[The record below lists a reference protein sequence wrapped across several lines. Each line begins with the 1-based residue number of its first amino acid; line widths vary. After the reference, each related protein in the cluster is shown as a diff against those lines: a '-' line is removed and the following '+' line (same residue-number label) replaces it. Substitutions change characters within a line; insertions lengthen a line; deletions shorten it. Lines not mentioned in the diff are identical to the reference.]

1 MFLIDKNHMKRVVFL
16 LILVLQFS
24 FVNSQENELFH
35 RVKINYNSSENF
47 EKLLN
52 SGIALDHGIHKR
64 NHYFESDFSESEIQ
78 IIENFNI
85 DYHILI
91 YDVISY
97 YKNRNNPDHK
107 DYVSKSN
114 SKNITCNQSNSNN
127 YETPVNFDIKDGND
141 FGGFYTYSEMLDEL
155 DQMHQLYPNLI
166 SARLDIKD
174 PTTDENPHMHETYE
188 GRFLQ
193 WVKISDNPNDNE
205 NEPQILYTAIHHARE
220 PGSLQQL
227 IFYMWY
233 LLENYDQDDVIKEI
247 LDNTEL
253 YFVPCVNP
261 DGYIYNETNN
271 PQGGGLW
278 RKNRYN
284 NHGVDNNRNYSYI
297 DDNGNEVWNTS
308 GTSGNQN
315 GSTYAGDG
323 PFSESENKA
332 MRYFVEN
339 HDFVIALNNHTY
351 SNLLLYPYGYD
362 YNQYTEDNDVFELIS
377 EELVK
382 ENGYDNIIS
391 ADLYPAAGDSDDFM
405 YGMLETEL
413 GGTRNKIFAMTPE
426 IGSSFW
432 PAAATIEDLCKEMMY
447 LNLTAAQMVN
457 NYATLKDIT
466 TSNFISSSSY
476 STSYEIQRLGIGG
489 QGDFE
494 VSFTPISDN
503 ITSGT
508 NTNNHNQMNLGGT
521 IEDDFTIELSSEIQ
535 DGDQVSY
542 KLVLNNGFFNKEY
555 LINKIYGNPTIV
567 FEDESSMIQ
576 DYWESNSWN
585 ITSEDYTSPDTSITD
600 SPNGNYS
607 NNEYSVIELS
617 NSINLSDAS
626 YAELSFN
633 TKWHTE
639 SGYDYVQVE
648 ISVDNGQNWTPQCGK
663 YTKIGTDNHE
673 NATDEPLYD
682 GLQESWVNETI
693 SLSDYLDNEI
703 LIRFKLVSDN
713 SQRRDG
719 FYFDDLKVNVL
730 SNNLDL
736 SSIELNNISV
746 YPNPVTDR
754 FYINTNLINYNIS
767 IYNIL
772 GKQIYRTIGNSG
784 NTTINLSLLPRGVF
798 LLKLNNEKRIKTF
811 KIIKN

>member
-1 MFLIDKNHMKRVVFL
+1 
-16 LILVLQFS
+16 
-24 FVNSQENELFH
+24 
-35 RVKINYNSSENF
+35 
-47 EKLLN
+47 
-52 SGIALDHGIHKR
+52 
-64 NHYFESDFSESEIQ
+64 
-78 IIENFNI
+78 
-85 DYHILI
+85 
-91 YDVISY
+91 
-97 YKNRNNPDHK
+97 
-107 DYVSKSN
+107 
-114 SKNITCNQSNSNN
+114 
-127 YETPVNFDIKDGND
+127 
-141 FGGFYTYSEMLDEL
+141 
-155 DQMHQLYPNLI
+155 
-166 SARLDIKD
+166 
-174 PTTDENPHMHETYE
+174 
-188 GRFLQ
+188 
-193 WVKISDNPNDNE
+193 
-205 NEPQILYTAIHHARE
+205 
-220 PGSLQQL
+220 
-227 IFYMWY
+227 
-233 LLENYDQDDVIKEI
+233 
-247 LDNTEL
+247 
-253 YFVPCVNP
+253 
-261 DGYIYNETNN
+261 
-271 PQGGGLW
+271 
-278 RKNRYN
+278 
-284 NHGVDNNRNYSYI
+284 
-297 DDNGNEVWNTS
+297 
-308 GTSGNQN
+308 
-315 GSTYAGDG
+315 
-323 PFSESENKA
+323 
-332 MRYFVEN
+332 
-339 HDFVIALNNHTY
+339 
-351 SNLLLYPYGYD
+351 
-362 YNQYTEDNDVFELIS
+362 
-377 EELVK
+377 
-382 ENGYDNIIS
+382 
-391 ADLYPAAGDSDDFM
+391 
-405 YGMLETEL
+405 MLETEL

-447 LNLTAAQMVN
+447 HNLTAAQMVN

-585 ITSEDYTSPDTSITD
+585 ITYEDYTSPDTSITD

-663 YTKIGTDNHE
+663 YTKIGTNNHE

>member
-1 MFLIDKNHMKRVVFL
+1 
-16 LILVLQFS
+16 
-24 FVNSQENELFH
+24 
-35 RVKINYNSSENF
+35 
-47 EKLLN
+47 
-52 SGIALDHGIHKR
+52 
-64 NHYFESDFSESEIQ
+64 
-78 IIENFNI
+78 
-85 DYHILI
+85 
-91 YDVISY
+91 
-97 YKNRNNPDHK
+97 
-107 DYVSKSN
+107 
-114 SKNITCNQSNSNN
+114 
-127 YETPVNFDIKDGND
+127 
-141 FGGFYTYSEMLDEL
+141 
-155 DQMHQLYPNLI
+155 
-166 SARLDIKD
+166 
-174 PTTDENPHMHETYE
+174 
-188 GRFLQ
+188 
-193 WVKISDNPNDNE
+193 
-205 NEPQILYTAIHHARE
+205 
-220 PGSLQQL
+220 
-227 IFYMWY
+227 
-233 LLENYDQDDVIKEI
+233 
-247 LDNTEL
+247 
-253 YFVPCVNP
+253 
-261 DGYIYNETNN
+261 
-271 PQGGGLW
+271 
-278 RKNRYN
+278 
-284 NHGVDNNRNYSYI
+284 
-297 DDNGNEVWNTS
+297 
-308 GTSGNQN
+308 
-315 GSTYAGDG
+315 
-323 PFSESENKA
+323 
-332 MRYFVEN
+332 
-339 HDFVIALNNHTY
+339 
-351 SNLLLYPYGYD
+351 
-362 YNQYTEDNDVFELIS
+362 
-377 EELVK
+377 
-382 ENGYDNIIS
+382 
-391 ADLYPAAGDSDDFM
+391 
-405 YGMLETEL
+405 
-413 GGTRNKIFAMTPE
+413 
-426 IGSSFW
+426 
-432 PAAATIEDLCKEMMY
+432 
-447 LNLTAAQMVN
+447 
-457 NYATLKDIT
+457 
-466 TSNFISSSSY
+466 
-476 STSYEIQRLGIGG
+476 
-489 QGDFE
+489 
-494 VSFTPISDN
+494 
-503 ITSGT
+503 
-508 NTNNHNQMNLGGT
+508 MNLGGT